1 MLETFGDIRERTITA
16 LGEVEAVIQSGATSD
31 RVVIV
36 DEAVELAGDE
46 APRLEADDAAGLAPA
61 DLPEAPRREV

>member
-1 MLETFGDIRERTITA
+1 
-16 LGEVEAVIQSGATSD
+16 VIESGANSD

-46 APRLEADDAAGLAPA
+46 VQGPAADDAAGLAPA
-61 DLPEAPRREV
+61 DLPEAPRPDR